1 MRGKYINKVIL
12 SCTQVDEVITC
23 AMWITDLL
31 KRDII
36 GFRLYKEL
44 YKDLSIHQKNLL
56 EYERKKNK
64 ANHTTLKES
73 KRLR

>member
-12 SCTQVDEVITC
+12 SCTQVDEIITC

-31 KRDII
+31 KRSVIS
-36 GFRLYKEL
+36 FNLYKEL

-56 EYERKKNK
+56 RYERKKNQK
-64 ANHTTLKES
+64 DHTTFKES
-73 KRLR
+73 KEL